1 MRKGL
6 SIALAIH
13 SLDCTRQIS
22 FQSGSKMKTRSN
34 QFKFLICV
42 STVPLCLLGCSHGDS
57 PTDVFDDSLNFIN
70 NPSYSSVASANT
82 TFGFKLLRD
91 LQKRQPDSNI
101 MISPLSISIALT
113 MTYNGAVGET
123 QRAMA
128 DVLEIESLGID
139 TLNRSNA
146 ALRNNLEKTDPKVEI
161 AIANSIWSRQSVD
174 FNPAFLDQNREF
186 FEAEV
191 RSLNFNDPQTPTII
205 NSWIDTNTNGK
216 INQIVQRIDPA
227 TLIFLINAIYFKGS
241 WQKEFD
247 KSETR
252 DGTFYLSDGGQ
263 KRVKMMYRK
272 GAYPHFRGENFE
284 AARLRYGEGR
294 VSMYIFLPNR
304 DSNLNNVIDQLN
316 TENWSH
322 WLSQFQDRANNSEMI
337 LPRFKL
343 EYEVKLN
350 DTLTALGMG
359 IAFGAGA
366 DFSGMGTHLF
376 ISEVRHKTII
386 EVNEEGTEAAAVTVV
401 VGVESAPPIFSVDR
415 PFLFVIHDERT
426 RTTLF
431 LGIVMEPM

>member
-1 MRKGL
+1 MKKT
-6 SIALAIH
+6 SIRFNFI
-13 SLDCTRQIS
+13 I
-22 FQSGSKMKTRSN
+22 G
-34 QFKFLICV
+34 V
-42 STVPLCLLGCSHGDS
+42 STILICLLGCSHGDS
-57 PTDVFDDSLNFIN
+57 STDVFDDALDFIN
-70 NPSYSSVASANT
+70 NSSYSSVASANT

-91 LQKRQPDSNI
+91 LQKRQPDTNI

-128 DVLEIESLGID
+128 GVLEIESLGIE
-139 TLNRSNA
+139 TVNRSNA
-146 ALRNNLEKTDPKVEI
+146 ALRNSLENTDPKVEI
-161 AIANSIWSRQSVD
+161 AIANSIWSRQGVD
-174 FNPAFLDQNREF
+174 FNPTFLDRNREL
-186 FEAEV
+186 FEAEI
-191 RSLNFNDPQTPTII
+191 RSLNFNNPQAPEII
-205 NSWIDTNTNGK
+205 NSWVDTNTNGK

-247 KSETR
+247 RSATR
-252 DGTFYLSDGGQ
+252 DGIFHLSDGRQ

-294 VSMYIFLPNR
+294 VSMYIFLPNL
-304 DSNLNNVIDQLN
+304 DSNLNDVIEQLN
-316 TENWSH
+316 AESWSH
-322 WLSQFQDRANNSEMI
+322 RLSQFQESTDDSEMI

-343 EYEVKLN
+343 EYEVRLN

-359 IAFGAGA
+359 IAFGTGA
-366 DFSGMGTHLF
+366 DFSGMGTQLL

-401 VGVESAPPIFSVDR
+401 VGQESAPPIFRVDR
-415 PFLFVIHDERT
+415 PFLFAIHDERT
-426 RTTLF
+426 QTILF
-431 LGIVMEPM
+431 MGIVVEPM